1 MNTDRIPIL
10 LAEDDPDDQ
19 YLISEA
25 IDENHLNARLYVVSD
40 GEELLDYLKRRGKYA
55 DEETW
60 PMPSLILLDLNMPRK
75 DGREALREIKA
86 DPALQHIPVVALT
99 TSRAEKDVT
108 LTYQSGVSGFITKP
122 VSFSG
127 LREVMKSIGM
137 YWLNTARL
145 PPD

>member
-1 MNTDRIPIL
+1 MDAKRVPIL

-25 IDENHLNARLYVVSD
+25 LDENQLNARLYVVSD
-40 GEELLDYLKRRGKYA
+40 GEQLLDYLKRRGKYQ
-55 DEETW
+55 DEEKY
-60 PMPSLILLDLNMPRK
+60 PMPGLILLDLNMPRK

-86 DPALQHIPVVALT
+86 DPALQQIPILALT
-99 TSRAEKDVT
+99 TSQAERDVV

-127 LREVMKSIGM
+127 LREVMKSIGA
-137 YWLNTARL
+137 YWLDTARL
-145 PPD
+145 PSE